1 MNFHTPFERGSAR
14 LKTLGVSNLLA
25 MKSLLMQGQRLGPA
39 LVGLLLLL
47 LCNTHGLELDMQMQ
61 HKCLY
66 EGEHMRSAAGDPT
79 PCPATL

>member
-1 MNFHTPFERGSAR
+1 MNFHTLFQRKPR
-14 LKTLGVSNLLA
+14 LTLGASNLLA

-47 LCNTHGLELDMQMQ
+47 LSNTHGLELDMQMQ

-66 EGEHMRSAAGDPT
+66 EGELKRSAAGGPR
-79 PCPATL
+79 PCPAAL